1 MNKEYKYTVEQLKE
15 DMRLVQVMP
24 HQRQIAYQ
32 EMEFFCFIHFTVNT
46 YTGRE
51 WGTGDESENIFHPV
65 KMDAKQWAKAAKD
78 GGMKGMILTCKHHDG
93 FCLWPS
99 KYTEHSVKNS
109 PYKEGKGDIVKEVA
123 DACREYGLKFGIY
136 LSPWDRN
143 STYYGEGDAYNDYY
157 VNQLEELLTSY
168 GDIFVVWLDGACGEG
183 ANGKYQSYDWD
194 RYFEVIRRLQPN
206 ACIFGCGP
214 DIRWC
219 GNEAGQTR
227 PSEWSVVPADM
238 ADAEK
243 VSSLS
248 QHEDNVKFR
257 ERGIDSTLMDL
268 GSRER
273 LKKEEK
279 LIFYPAETNFSIRPG
294 WFYHPEED
302 DKVRDFANLKDIYL
316 KSVGGNTTM
325 LLNVPPTPEGLLH
338 EKDVAVLAQLGN
350 FIREAFADNIALQA
364 QMSSLPPTDVQGN
377 DVQVL
382 KTDDMDSYFENPVG
396 MRELE
401 ITLEWK
407 KEQRIAYLVLKEAI
421 QFSQR
426 VEQFAISCIREEGTE
441 ETVYEGTVIGH
452 KKIVP
457 LGGIKTRKLKVRITD
472 ARVAPMLSFIG
483 VYGK

>member
-1 MNKEYKYTVEQLKE
+1 MNKVYKYTEEQLKE
-15 DMRLVQVMP
+15 DMRLVQVIP
-24 HQRQIAYQ
+24 HQRQIVYQ

-51 WGTGDESENIFHPV
+51 WGTGDEPENIFHPV

-78 GGMKGMILTCKHHDG
+78 GGMKGIILTCKHHDG

-143 STYYGEGDAYNDYY
+143 SKYYGEGDAYNDYY

-302 DKVRDFANLKDIYL
+302 DKVRDLENLKDIYL

-338 EKDVAVLAQLGN
+338 EKDVAVLAQLGS

-401 ITLEWK
+401 ITLEWEE
-407 KEQRIAYLVLKEAI
+407 EQRIAYLVLKEAI

-441 ETVYEGTVIGH
+441 ETVYEGTVIGR

-457 LGGIKTRKLKVRITD
+457 LGDIKTRKLKVQITD
-472 ARVAPMLSFIG
+472 ARVAPILSFIG